1 MKTKNILYIFASAL
15 IAVSCNNSQENKTN
29 EPEIPVSVSNV
40 TLTSIEQVINTNG
53 TVYPIQKAE
62 FKSEISGIYKLM
74 TNPKTGKHYRL
85 GDIVKSEEVI
95 ILLEDP
101 EYENSIAIDSKK
113 LNLDIAQ
120 QEYTKQQSL
129 FEKGGVTQREMRNA
143 EVSYTNAKYD
153 YENAKLKL
161 SKMKVVSPFSGVIV
175 ELPYNTQN
183 VRIAAAQPL
192 FTVMDYEQMYME
204 VSLPEKYVNDL
215 QASMKVRLTS
225 YNLPK
230 DTIWG
235 TITDLSP
242 AISAE
247 TRTFKGRISINNPN
261 LRLNP
266 GMFVNADIIITKKE
280 NTIVVSKELVLRNN
294 DMVYLFIIDKTI
306 ARQREITT
314 GIDNANNIEVLTGLN
329 KDDRLVVKGFET
341 LKDNSKV
348 KVIR

>member
-1 MKTKNILYIFASAL
+1 MKTKNIIYLLATAF

-29 EPEIPVSVSNV
+29 EPEIPVSVNNV
-40 TLTSIEQVINTNG
+40 TLTSIEKVINTNG
-53 TVYPIQKAE
+53 TVYPMQKAE
-62 FKSEISGIYKLM
+62 FKSEISGNYKLM
-74 TNPKTGKHYRL
+74 TNPKSGKKYRL
-85 GDIVKSEEVI
+85 GDIVKLEEAI
-95 ILLEDP
+95 IVLDDP

-129 FEKGGVTQREMRNA
+129 FEKGGVTQREMRNS

-153 YENAKLKL
+153 YENSKLKL

-183 VRIAAAQPL
+183 VRIAAGQPL
-192 FTVMDYEQMYME
+192 FTVMDYGQMYME

-215 QASMKVRLTS
+215 QSGMKVRLTS
-225 YNLPK
+225 YNLQK

-247 TRTFKGRISINNPN
+247 TRTFKGRIDISNPN
-261 LRLNP
+261 LRLKP
-266 GMFVNADIIITKKE
+266 GMFVNADIVITKKE
-280 NTIVVSKELVLRNN
+280 NTIVVPKELVLRNN
-294 DMVYLFIIDKTI
+294 DIQYVFIIEKSI
-306 ARQREITT
+306 ARLREVST
-314 GIDNANNIEVLTGLN
+314 GIENANNVEILTGLS